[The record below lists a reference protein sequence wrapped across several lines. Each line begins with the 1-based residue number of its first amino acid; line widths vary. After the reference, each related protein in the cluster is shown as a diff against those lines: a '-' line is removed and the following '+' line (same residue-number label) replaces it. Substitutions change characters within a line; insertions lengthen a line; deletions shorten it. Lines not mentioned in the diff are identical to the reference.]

1 MLAAPGE
8 ILADNGAD
16 CGFHE
21 KDRNARPAGRTIGPC
36 ITQDDSWPNVARKA
50 HQEGRLRDSKK
61 VIDRWR
67 ISIYGQRNHIGR
79 MTMKQTWQIRF
90 KKKCIDMGMTS
101 GEAAEKMG
109 VSRSYLSE
117 VLTGVPGNADEE
129 KEGDASSRWAIPI
142 AS

>member
-1 MLAAPGE
+1 
-8 ILADNGAD
+8 
-16 CGFHE
+16 
-21 KDRNARPAGRTIGPC
+21 
-36 ITQDDSWPNVARKA
+36 
-50 HQEGRLRDSKK
+50 
-61 VIDRWR
+61 
-67 ISIYGQRNHIGR
+67 
-79 MTMKQTWQIRF
+79 MKQTWQIRF

-117 VLTGVPGNADEE
+117 VLTGVPGNADEV